1 MENPGL
7 KLDFLKES
15 PQYISHIDNT
25 KSQHVGYNFLSFL
38 KDNLELNVAS
48 IFITNY
54 NSIHQKNLMY
64 ILRLE
69 RDKIILFE
77 KSDGVENNI
86 EYNFLD
92 DTISLNKKLMSPLY
106 NRAFK
111 KRLTEIIRD
120 LKLNKCSI
128 FEEIIEPE

>member
-1 MENPGL
+1 MESPGL
-7 KLDFLKES
+7 QLDFLKEA
-15 PQYISHIDNT
+15 PQYVSHIDNT
-25 KSQHVGYNFLSFL
+25 SSQKVGFNFLSFL

-54 NSIHQKNLMY
+54 KSPAQKDLMY

-77 KSDGVENNI
+77 KSEGVENNI

-92 DTISLNKKLMSPLY
+92 DSISLNKSFMSPFY
-106 NRAFK
+106 NKAFK

-120 LKLNKCSI
+120 LKQNKCSI
-128 FEEIIEPE
+128 FEEIIESE

>member
-1 MENPGL
+1 MESPGL
-7 KLDFLKES
+7 KLDFLKEA
-15 PQYISHIDNT
+15 PQHISHIDNT
-25 KSQHVGYNFLSFL
+25 SSQKVGFNFLSFL

-54 NSIHQKNLMY
+54 KSSIQKNLMY

-77 KSDGVENNI
+77 KSEDVENNI

-92 DTISLNKKLMSPLY
+92 DSISLNKNSMSPFY
-106 NRAFK
+106 NKAFK

-120 LKLNKCSI
+120 LKQNKCSI
-128 FEEIIEPE
+128 FEEIIESE